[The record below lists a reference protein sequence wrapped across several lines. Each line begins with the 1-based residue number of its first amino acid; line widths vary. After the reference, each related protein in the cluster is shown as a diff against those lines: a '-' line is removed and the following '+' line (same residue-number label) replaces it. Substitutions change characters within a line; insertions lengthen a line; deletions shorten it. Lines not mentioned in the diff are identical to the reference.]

1 MTKKEIKKLDDLI
14 QYLCEH
20 QDRIKAIRQ
29 TLDINPGFSFYREV
43 QTIEHL
49 YTNVLEERKN
59 GKSNFF
65 YITSSGWTVMYLR
78 DKNKYEKDEK
88 FQVKIYFSFV
98 DIDTLE

>member
-1 MTKKEIKKLDDLI
+1 MTNKEIKKLDDLI
-14 QYLCEH
+14 QYLCEN
-20 QDRIKAIRQ
+20 QDRIKTIRQ
-29 TLDINPGFSFYREV
+29 ALGINPGFSFYREV

-49 YTNVLEERKN
+49 YTNVLEERKI

-98 DIDTLE
+98 DVDTLE